1 MSTTLDLRYNV
12 DVIINISRM
21 SAFRKAFDLMC
32 IIGSSTIIPTAERIR
47 TYYTAAEMLEDGW
60 AGTEAEYV
68 AANLAFSQ
76 PVPPRRIA
84 IGRWDTTAGAITG
97 VTIAA
102 GGSGYHIGDVLTVVQ
117 AGGSL
122 GTLTVNAVSATGVV
136 TDVEILTRGSGYTA
150 ASGLA
155 TTVAPSGGSSCTITI
170 SSVTETAVQAAA
182 ACRAANSEW
191 YAMIVC
197 GQKSNATNILALA
210 AWAESATPSTMYCFN
225 TDLADVPT
233 SASTDVFSQLK
244 ALNYTQTFGQYCT
257 YADQPNAVAGI
268 VGYAMGQMT
277 GALANSAYTLN
288 FKTITGLIVEPIT
301 STQFTNIV
309 GKRGNVYVNRGE
321 YYDWLQNGNMF
332 DGSFFDERIYLD
344 KMANDIQ
351 LSVADLFNQVP
362 KVPQTEAGVTQIV
375 SVINVVMESAVRV
388 GFVAPGKWLGQ
399 AILNLAYGDTL
410 PKGYLVQ
417 SEPIA
422 DQAKADRDARKSPPV
437 YVAAKLAGA
446 IHSVVIRVDVDR

>member
-1 MSTTLDLRYNV
+1 MATLDLRYNV

-32 IIGSSTIIPTAERIR
+32 IIGSSTIIPTGERIR
-47 TYYTAAEMLEDGW
+47 TYFTAAEMLEDGW
-60 AGTEAEYV
+60 VGTEPEYV
-68 AANLAFSQ
+68 AANSAFSQ
-76 PVPPRRIA
+76 PIPPRRIA
-84 IGRWDTTAGAITG
+84 IGRWDTTVGAITG
-97 VTIAA
+97 VAIAA
-102 GGSGYHIGDVLTVVQ
+102 DGSGYAVGDVLTVVQ
-117 AGGSL
+117 SGGSL
-122 GTLTVNAVSATGVV
+122 GTLQVDAVSATGEVLEV
-136 TDVEILTRGSGYTA
+136 SILTRGSAYTTA
-150 ASGLA
+150 TGLS
-155 TTVAPSGGSSCTITI
+155 TTVVPSGGTGCTINIT
-170 SSVTETAVQAAA
+170 SVTETVVQAAA

-191 YAMIVC
+191 YAMVFC
-197 GQKSNATNILALA
+197 GQKSSATNILALA
-210 AWAESATPSTMYCFN
+210 AWAETATPSTMYCFN

-233 SASTDVFSQLK
+233 SSTADIFSQLK
-244 ALNYTQTFGQYCT
+244 ALNYGQTFGQFCT
-257 YADQPNAVAGI
+257 KAEQPNAVAGI

-277 GALANSAYTLN
+277 GVLANSAYTLN
-288 FKTITGLIVEPIT
+288 FKTITGLTTEALT
-301 STQFTNIV
+301 TTQFNNIV
-309 GKRGNVYVNRGE
+309 GKRGNVYINRGE

-399 AILNLAYGDTL
+399 AIMNLAYGDTL

-417 SEPIA
+417 SELISA
-422 DQAKADRDARKSPPV
+422 QAKADRDARKSPPI